1 MLFLFIGLI
10 CVLLS
15 RQSVCLLLSVL
26 QYLKVVSEKW
36 GPSSVEVTLQQ
47 AWFLADGS
55 SGSEGLGEGQEEPVW
70 RVPLLVASSTC
81 VSEKAVIMEHKVQS
95 FTVPLAGEGDWL
107 KINAGQQ
114 ALVRVVSG
122 DASCCFRVLHT
133 A

>member
-1 MLFLFIGLI
+1 MIA
-10 CVLLS
+10 
-15 RQSVCLLLSVL
+15 
-26 QYLKVVSEKW
+26 EKW
-36 GPSSVEVTLQQ
+36 GPNSVEVTLQQ

-55 SGSEGLGEGQEEPVW
+55 AGEAQPGQDEPVW

-114 ALVRVVSG
+114 ALVRVVSAAAVAF
-122 DASCCFRVLHT
+122 DIHCSISSAATLS
-133 A
+133 

>member
-1 MLFLFIGLI
+1 MIA
-10 CVLLS
+10 
-15 RQSVCLLLSVL
+15 
-26 QYLKVVSEKW
+26 EKW

-55 SGSEGLGEGQEEPVW
+55 AGEAQPGQDEPVW

-114 ALVRVVSG
+114 ALVRVVSAVTFVIDCSACG
-122 DASCCFRVLHT
+122 STILSLLICDRSVDAF
-133 A
+133 